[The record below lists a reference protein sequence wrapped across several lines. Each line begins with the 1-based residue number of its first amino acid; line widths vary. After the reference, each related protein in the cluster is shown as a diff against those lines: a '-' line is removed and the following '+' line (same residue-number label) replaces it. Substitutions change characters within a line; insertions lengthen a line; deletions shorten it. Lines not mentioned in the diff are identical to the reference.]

1 MPSSS
6 VPTVDDVA
14 TVRALFEIVP
24 MPMLLLDEATGM
36 VCCANDSAAA
46 ELGTTVE
53 ALTAISIAGLPF
65 SPADAVRDLNPVR
78 LRRADGTIVHLEVRG
93 REVVVGGA
101 PMAAFVLRDVT
112 AQIDADEQRDHIMRE
127 LIDEHELM
135 RSGIAER
142 LHDGPAQALTAVSL
156 RLGLLRRA
164 ASPDVQAKLIEI
176 EQLVSS
182 ALVTVRAEMNDQRKP
197 DDLAPDLTGAIANL
211 LVRRGLAERFAVR
224 AAGGEPPAAM
234 VRLLYRVA
242 ESIVTA
248 IPAVDGFSA
257 GDMLDIVF
265 ESDGAVARLVV
276 PAGAEVAIDAHI
288 VKLVEVIHGTV
299 RRLDDAHETIV
310 VSVPVAR

>member
-1 MPSSS
+1 
-6 VPTVDDVA
+6 
-14 TVRALFEIVP
+14 
-24 MPMLLLDEATGM
+24 MPMLLVDEATGM
-36 VCCANDSAAA
+36 VRCANDSAAA
-46 ELGTTVE
+46 ELGTTVD
-53 ALTAISIAGLPF
+53 ALTATAISGLPF
-65 SPADAVRDLNPVR
+65 SPADAARDATPVR
-78 LRRADGTIVHLEVRG
+78 HRRADGTIVYLEVR
-93 REVVVGGA
+93 RQHVVVGGE
-101 PMAAFVLRDVT
+101 PMDAFVLCDVSEQV
-112 AQIDADEQRDHIMRE
+112 AADEQRDHMMRE

-156 RLGLLRRA
+156 RLGLLRRT

-211 LVRRGLAERFAVR
+211 LVRRGLTERFTVR
-224 AAGGEPPAAM
+224 AAGDEPPLAM

-248 IPAVDGFSA
+248 IPAVDTLAA
-257 GDMLDIVF
+257 GDPLDIVV
-265 ESDGAVARLVV
+265 EGDGAVARLVV
-276 PAGAEVAIDAHI
+276 PAGVDVAIDAR
-288 VKLVEVIHGTV
+288 VLKLVEVIHGSV
-299 RRLDDAHETIV
+299 RRLDDAHGTIV

>member
-1 MPSSS
+1 VPSSS
-6 VPTVDDVA
+6 VPTVDDVDTA
-14 TVRALFEIVP
+14 RALIEVVP
-24 MPMLLLDEATGM
+24 MPMLLLDTATGALR
-36 VCCANDSAAA
+36 CANAAA
-46 ELGTTVE
+46 AVELGTTVD
-53 ALTAISIAGLPF
+53 ALNTVDIAGLSF
-65 SPADAVRDLNPVR
+65 AASARDGTRVRH
-78 LRRADGTIVHLEVRG
+78 RRADDTVVHLEVRSQH
-93 REVVVGGA
+93 VVVGGE
-101 PMAAFVLRDVT
+101 PMDAIVLCDVT
-112 AQIDADEQRDHIMRE
+112 DQVETDRQRDHIMRQ

-211 LVRRGLAERFAVR
+211 LVRRGLTERFTVR
-224 AAGGEPPAAM
+224 AAGDEPPPAM

-248 IPAVDGFSA
+248 IPAVDAFAVGET
-257 GDMLDIVF
+257 LDIVV
-265 ESDGAVARLVV
+265 EGDGAVARLVV
-276 PAGAEVAIDAHI
+276 PAGVDVAVDERILR
-288 VKLVEVIHGTV
+288 LVEVIHGTV
-299 RRLDDAHETIV
+299 RRLDDAHGTIV